1 MQLGPSSDASDG
13 DDQLPAPGPPG
24 PPGPAGMASQIGSGG
39 ECDEEV
45 RHPEVVVELTG
56 QNGNAFT
63 ILGSCSRRCA
73 GPAML
78 ATSPSSWRRRPAA
91 TTTSCSRPACWVT
104 VT

>member
-24 PPGPAGMASQIGSGG
+24 PAGMAGQIGSGG
-39 ECDEEV
+39 ERDEEV

-56 QNGNAFT
+56 GDGNAYA
-63 ILGSCSRRCA
+63 ILGAVGQALRRA
-73 GPAML
+73 GHAGDIAEFL
-78 ATSPSSWRRRPAA
+78 DEATSGDNDQLLQTCMR
-91 TTTSCSRPACWVT
+91 WVT